1 LSYEYLDEIT
11 SDQLFR
17 AYGDT
22 LPEVLCSAAKAMFG
36 VMYDLEE
43 VTLETEVLVKAEGST
58 EERLLYDWLSNL
70 LLEFEVEEVFFADFS
85 ITSIEENEKGELQ
98 LIGLGKGS
106 PQMPE
111 LRTHVKGVTFH
122 RFALERV
129 NNRYIATV
137 VVDI

>member
-1 LSYEYLDEIT
+1 MSYEYFDEIT

-17 AYGDT
+17 AYGFT
-22 LPEVLCSAAKAMFG
+22 LPEVLCNAAKAMFG
-36 VMYDLEE
+36 VMYDLNE
-43 VTLETEVLVKAEGST
+43 VRIETEVTVRAEGST
-58 EERLLYDWLSNL
+58 EESLLYNWLSNL
-70 LLEFEVEEVFFADFS
+70 LLEFEVEGVFFADFS
-85 ITSIEENEKGELQ
+85 ITSIEETEKGKMQ
-98 LIGLGKGS
+98 LVGIGKGS
-106 PQMPE
+106 SKMPE

>member
-1 LSYEYLDEIT
+1 MSYEYFDEIT

-17 AYGDT
+17 AYGAT
-22 LPEVLCSAAKAMFG
+22 LPEVLCNAAKAMFG

-43 VTLETEVLVKAEGST
+43 VMLETEVIVKAEGST

-70 LLEFEVEEVFFADFS
+70 LLEFEVEGVFFADFS
-85 ITSIEENEKGELQ
+85 ITSIEETDSGELQ
-98 LIGLGKGS
+98 LLGIGKGS
-106 PQMPE
+106 SQMPE

-129 NNRYIATV
+129 NNQYVATV